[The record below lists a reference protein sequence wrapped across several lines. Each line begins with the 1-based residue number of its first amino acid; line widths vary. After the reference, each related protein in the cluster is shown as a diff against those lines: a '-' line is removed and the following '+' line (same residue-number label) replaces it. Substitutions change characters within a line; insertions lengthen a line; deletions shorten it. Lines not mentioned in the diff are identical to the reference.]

1 MTFERMYPMNKKRL
15 LSILTVII
23 IAMSLVTFVFA
34 TGDASAVAET
44 GEPAPWYAGLLNS
57 GILPI
62 IIIVLVFYFVLIRPE
77 NKRKKE
83 TANMRDNLKSGDE
96 ITTIGGIV
104 GRVTNVRDDEITIET
119 SNDKTKLRL
128 KKWAVSSVDKK
139 KEQPADEEA

>member
-1 MTFERMYPMNKKRL
+1 MNKKRL
-15 LSILTVII
+15 FSILTVIL
-23 IAMSLVTFVFA
+23 IAISLVTVVFA
-34 TGDASAVAET
+34 TGEAPAATEA
-44 GEPAPWYAGLLNS
+44 GEPLPWYAGLLNS

-83 TANMRDNLKSGDE
+83 TANMRDSLKAGDE

-104 GRVTNVRDDEITIET
+104 GRVTNVRDDEFTLET

-139 KEQPADEEA
+139 KETPEEQA